1 MDTKTRSYPSIV
13 TGLHENRSY
22 PTEKGDPILGTRALA
37 VRRTQFIVTGKP
49 PVADIAIIQNSEEI
63 KGYDRLDWGGQY
75 SNNLRLI
82 YRIHCIEYFSL
93 KYK

>member
-1 MDTKTRSYPSIV
+1 MDTKTRSYPAIV

-22 PTEKGDPILGTRALA
+22 PMEKGDPIRGTRALA

-49 PVADIAIIQNSEEI
+49 PVADISIIQNSEEI

-75 SNNLRLI
+75 SNSLKWI
-82 YRIHCIEYFSL
+82 YRIHCIE
-93 KYK
+93 

>member
-22 PTEKGDPILGTRALA
+22 PMEKGDPIRGTHALA

-63 KGYDRLDWGGQY
+63 KGYDRLDWGDNIQ
-75 SNNLRLI
+75 I
-82 YRIHCIEYFSL
+82 V
-93 KYK
+93 